1 MFLFNKYT
9 FKLRFISLIDY
20 KLLVHLIRNV
30 DWRPLCCFNAD
41 DILEKVLVLNFSQ
54 SNLWDNPI
62 LDNTQNTI
70 L

>member
-30 DWRPLCCFNAD
+30 DWRPLCWFNAD
-41 DILEKVLVLNFSQ
+41 DILEKVLVLYFSQ
-54 SNLWDNPI
+54 SNLWDNTI